1 MIRHDAQNPFMP
13 PIFHSNKITINHQK
27 GTCAN
32 MMKESALLVSR
43 SHLFE
48 NKKITHRHDRFP
60 GASPLVFLPPTHT
73 SLPRSNVVN
82 VTFSNW
88 LLLLVVVLL
97 LLLLPVLSVVL
108 VLALHPLN
116 CLENLSSLVDGED
129 GDNGDGV
136 GWYLMGL

>member
-73 SLPRSNVVN
+73 SFPAITL
-82 VTFSNW
+82 
-88 LLLLVVVLL
+88 
-97 LLLLPVLSVVL
+97 
-108 VLALHPLN
+108 
-116 CLENLSSLVDGED
+116 
-129 GDNGDGV
+129 
-136 GWYLMGL
+136 